1 MGKPTTLALDIALC
15 TGWAFGSELGP
26 ERWGQIVIGEHGL
39 GPRAHAFDRKLADLL
54 QRLRPERIWVE
65 KAHGHSGASVMISRA
80 FLTVVCLQAHR
91 RQDDNGVGISVFDV
105 AANTLKKAAT
115 GSGRAAKN
123 PMRDAAHRY
132 LAAYGV
138 GYDDLGAGDQLTYDE
153 ADALCLLAYSYNDL
167 DGGAI

>member
-1 MGKPTTLALDIALC
+1 MGKVETTLGLDLALC

-26 ERWGQIVIGEHGL
+26 EEWGQVIVSDHGL

-54 QRLRPERIWVE
+54 QRFTPARIWVE

-91 RQDDNGVGISVFDV
+91 RGISVDDV

-132 LAAYGV
+132 LEAYGM
-138 GYDDLGAGDQLTYDE
+138 GYGPGDVNVEALTYDE
-153 ADALCLLAYSYNDL
+153 ADALCVLAYSYNHL